1 MKIKRSMIRKAR
13 IEIIPMIDTM
23 FFLLVFFMVATL
35 SMTVQQGLSVNLPH
49 AVTARDAVRQ
59 TATLTLTKAGG
70 IYFNK
75 EPVSSPEEAASR
87 LARWKE
93 NVMETTVVIN
103 ADRSVEHGSVVAL
116 MDAIRRTGVTKM
128 AIAANPNDVP
138 INQGEEV
145 IR

>member
-1 MKIKRSMIRKAR
+1 MRLKRRLTKKAR

-49 AVTARDAVRQ
+49 AATARDDLRRVV
-59 TATLTLTKAGG
+59 TLTLTKEGKLF
-70 IYFNK
+70 FNK
-75 EPVSSPEEAASR
+75 EPVSSPEEAASL

-93 NVMETTVVIN
+93 TGMGASVVIN

-116 MDAIRRTGVTKM
+116 MDVIRKAGVTRM
-128 AIAANPNDVP
+128 AIAANPGDIP
-138 INQGEEV
+138 IN
-145 IR
+145 

>member
-1 MKIKRSMIRKAR
+1 MKLKRRLARKAR

-49 AVTARDAVRQ
+49 AVTARDEVRQ
-59 TATLTLTKAGG
+59 TATLTFTKEGRL
-70 IYFNK
+70 YFNK
-75 EPVSSPEEAASR
+75 EPLSSPEEAASR

-93 NVMETTVVIN
+93 TVLEATVVIN

-116 MDAIRRTGVTKM
+116 MDAIRRTGVTRM
-128 AIAANPNDVP
+128 AIAANPSDIP
-138 INQGEEV
+138 KTEE
-145 IR
+145 RR

>member
-1 MKIKRSMIRKAR
+1 MKLKRHLTRKAR

-49 AVTARDAVRQ
+49 AVTARNEVRQ
-59 TATLTLTKAGG
+59 TVTLTLTKDGG
-70 IYFNK
+70 LYFNK

-87 LARWKE
+87 VARWKKTSTE
-93 NVMETTVVIN
+93 AAVVIN

-116 MDAIRRTGVTKM
+116 MDAIRRAGVTRM
-128 AIAANPNDVP
+128 AIAANPED
-138 INQGEEV
+138 IQKIQE
-145 IR
+145 RR

>member
-1 MKIKRSMIRKAR
+1 MKLKRQLVKKAR

-49 AVTARDAVRQ
+49 AVTARDEVRQ
-59 TATLTLTKAGG
+59 TVTVTLTKEGRL
-70 IYFNK
+70 YFNK
-75 EPVSSPEEAASR
+75 EPVSSPEETASR

-93 NVMETTVVIN
+93 NVMETTVIIN

-116 MDAIRRTGVTKM
+116 MDAIRKTGVTKM

-138 INQGEEV
+138 INQEEEV

>member
-1 MKIKRSMIRKAR
+1 MKLKRRLTKKAR

-49 AVTARDAVRQ
+49 AVTARDELRQ
-59 TATLTLTKAGG
+59 LITLTLTKEGKLF
-70 IYFNK
+70 FNK

-87 LARWKE
+87 LTRWKE
-93 NVMETTVVIN
+93 TGTESSVIIN

-116 MDAIRRTGVTKM
+116 MDVIRRTGVTRM
-128 AIAANPNDVP
+128 AIAANPND
-138 INQGEEV
+138 ITETGE
-145 IR
+145 RR

>member
-1 MKIKRSMIRKAR
+1 MKLKRRMIRKAR

-49 AVTARDAVRQ
+49 AVTARDEVRQ
-59 TATLTLTKAGG
+59 TATLTLTKEGG

-87 LARWKE
+87 LARLKE
-93 NVMETTVVIN
+93 NGIVDTVVIN
-103 ADRSVEHGSVVAL
+103 ADRSVEHGRVVAL
-116 MDAIRRTGVTKM
+116 MDAARRSGVTRM
-128 AIAANPNDVP
+128 AIAANPLD
-138 INQGEEV
+138 ITQTK
-145 IR
+145 